1 MVALVVSLYMYIYRL
16 TVQYVADH
24 WVTYKAHRL
33 SCGDAMAALP
43 PDEGHEDPRYSLN
56 RLQLEFDQFVLRAT
70 KWILTAHKYDKINT
84 SYRHY
89 IMYLCHPHSTH
100 GCGVYICT

>member
-1 MVALVVSLYMYIYRL
+1 MVTTFTICRGTGSSNRQVYNSLLYRL

-33 SCGDAMAALP
+33 SCGDMMASLP
-43 PDEGHEDPRYSLN
+43 QDVGHGDPRYSLN

-70 KWILTAHKYDKINT
+70 KWILTAHKYD
-84 SYRHY
+84 Y
-89 IMYLCHPHSTH
+89 IMKF
-100 GCGVYICT
+100 

>member
-1 MVALVVSLYMYIYRL
+1 MSLSSLPPPPQNHFRL

-33 SCGDAMAALP
+33 SCGDTMASLP
-43 PDEGHEDPRYSLN
+43 PDTGHGDPRYSLN

-70 KWILTAHKYDKINT
+70 KWILTAHKYEHVKFF
-84 SYRHY
+84 
-89 IMYLCHPHSTH
+89 
-100 GCGVYICT
+100 